1 MRGYCEKVL
10 GQSVVNLA
18 RDARAF
24 LRDGAPELGEPDG
37 APGAYEQDAEGEDTQ
52 EVRLRDRSAPQQ
64 GREEIVERGKEHQR
78 RAEPEPAVEVV
89 AAVVDA
95 EAVPHD
101 GQQVEQGLCDERS
114 EQQRRDLTGAAG
126 VQRGQGAPE

>member
-1 MRGYCEKVL
+1 GQREDREARLLLRGGGRLFEPSDRLGLGLGRAGLEHGRVRGYCEEVL

-37 APGAYEQDAEGEDTQ
+37 APGGYEQDAEGEDTQ

-64 GREEIVERGKEHQR
+64 GREE
-78 RAEPEPAVEVV
+78 
-89 AAVVDA
+89 
-95 EAVPHD
+95 
-101 GQQVEQGLCDERS
+101 
-114 EQQRRDLTGAAG
+114 
-126 VQRGQGAPE
+126 